1 MSMIFTDYWMP
12 EMTGYE
18 LLKKVKVMMIS
29 RHDQF
34 CTKTCKVLIFFFL
47 TSLHAGIIQ
56 AEADP
61 GGDHVVRERADQDQQ
76 MPGGR
81 RRGFP
86 GEARP
91 RVGRVARLQPRAPL
105 STAARGGGV
114 FFAGAGAGQ
123 EEEEPRPERTNREAA
138 LVSWGVCV

>member
-1 MSMIFTDYWMP
+1 
-12 EMTGYE
+12 
-18 LLKKVKVMMIS
+18 
-29 RHDQF
+29 
-34 CTKTCKVLIFFFL
+34 
-47 TSLHAGIIQ
+47 LHAGIIQ

-81 RRGFP
+81 SRGFP

-105 STAARGGGV
+105 STAARGAGAAAGV
-114 FFAGAGAGQ
+114 FFAGAGARRGGRGT
-123 EEEEPRPERTNREAA
+123 RP
-138 LVSWGVCV
+138 GD